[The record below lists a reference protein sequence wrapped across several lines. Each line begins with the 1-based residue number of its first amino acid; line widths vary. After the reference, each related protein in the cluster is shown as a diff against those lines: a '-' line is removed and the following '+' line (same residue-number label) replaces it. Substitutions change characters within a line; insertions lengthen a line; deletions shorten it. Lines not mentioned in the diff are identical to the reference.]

1 MNVIS
6 AVATEFATFAKVSD
20 GTDTAILE
28 FSNTPILGL
37 HEFKRSVL
45 TDEDYEALGPST
57 DSILELQI
65 ALENTSVNMSSLF
78 ASYNA

>member
-6 AVATEFATFAKVSD
+6 AIATEFATFAKVSD

-28 FSNTPILGL
+28 FSNAPILGL
-37 HEFKRSVL
+37 HQFKQSTL
-45 TDEDYEALGPST
+45 SDEDYEALEPST
-57 DSILELQI
+57 DRILELQI

-78 ASYNA
+78 TSYNA

>member
-28 FSNTPILGL
+28 FSNTPVLGL
-37 HEFKRSVL
+37 HEFKRSAL
-45 TDEDYEALGPST
+45 TEEEYDAMQPSEDR
-57 DSILELQI
+57 ILELQI
-65 ALENTSVNMSSLF
+65 ALENTSVNMSALF

>member
-28 FSNTPILGL
+28 FSNTPVLGL
-37 HEFKRSVL
+37 HEFKQSTL
-45 TDEDYEALGPST
+45 TDEEYEDMNPDT
-57 DSILELQI
+57 ERIIDLQV
-65 ALENTSVNMSSLF
+65 ALENTSVNMSALF